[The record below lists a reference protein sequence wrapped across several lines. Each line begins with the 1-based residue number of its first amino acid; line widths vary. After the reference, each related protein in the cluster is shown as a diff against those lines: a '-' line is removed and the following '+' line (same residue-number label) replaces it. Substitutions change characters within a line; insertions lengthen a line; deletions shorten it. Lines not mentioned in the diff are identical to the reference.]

1 MNDETAP
8 AESTRR
14 SSDDRFAEQLRGFG
28 PVGLLAILAILVS
41 GNVSLGYLVLPLG
54 GVFALLWVRLSQTP
68 WREIGYVRPR
78 SWIGALVFGVVLGV
92 ALKLL
97 TKTIVLP
104 LLGGDT
110 INHTYH
116 YLVGNG
122 AMLPWAAWMMLIAGF
137 GEETVFRGFLFER
150 LGKLLGSSVGAKI
163 SIVLITT
170 LLFASFHYPDQGL
183 SGVEQALVTG
193 LAFGSVFAVT
203 GRIFT
208 VMCAHA
214 AYDLTAL
221 AIIYLNLET
230 TTAHLIF
237 K

>member
-8 AESTRR
+8 AQSLRR

-28 PVGLLAILAILVS
+28 PVGLLAMLTILVS
-41 GNVSLGYLVLPLG
+41 GNISVGNVVFPLG
-54 GVFALLWVRLSQTP
+54 GVLALLWVRWSHTP
-68 WREIGYVRPR
+68 WREIGYMRPK
-78 SWIGALVFGVVLGV
+78 SWIGALVVGVVLGV
-92 ALKLL
+92 ALKFL
-97 TKTIVLP
+97 TKTIELP
-104 LLGGDT
+104 LLGADPV
-110 INHTYH
+110 NHAYH

-122 AMLPWAAWMMLIAGF
+122 AMLPAAIWTMLVAGF

-150 LGKLLGSSVGAKI
+150 LGKLFGSGVGAKVA
-163 SIVLITT
+163 IVLITT
-170 LLFASFHYPDQGL
+170 LLFASDHYPDQGV

-193 LAFGSVFAVT
+193 LAFGSVFAIT
-203 GRIFT
+203 GRVFT

-221 AIIYLNLET
+221 AIIYWNLET
-230 TTAHLIF
+230 PIAHLVF